1 MIRLIPL
8 IFLLLTSCLSP
19 TTSTTSVVQ
28 QWEPLFNGKNFKG
41 WFPVP
46 GGTWEV
52 TDGMILGKSSAGEK
66 RHGLLVTEGRY
77 KDFTVRLK
85 YKAVKGNSGLYF
97 RVDTVSDAV
106 GVHGFQA
113 EIDPEKDA
121 GGLYETGGRA
131 WVVKPDSAAVATWY
145 KPGEWNE
152 MSVKAAGG
160 DITVMVND
168 SVTARLTHDPGRLE
182 GHIAL
187 QLHGGMD
194 MEVWFKDVEIMK

>member
-1 MIRLIPL
+1 MQRLIPVF
-8 IFLLLTSCLSP
+8 FLLLSACISTPTSP
-19 TTSTTSVVQ
+19 PPVVE
-28 QWEPLFNGKNFKG
+28 QWQPLFNGLNFKG
-41 WFPVP
+41 WFPIP

-52 TDGMILGKSSAGEK
+52 TDGMILGKSPASEN
-66 RHGLLVTEGRY
+66 RHGLLVTENRY

-97 RVDTVSDAV
+97 RVDTVAETV

-113 EIDPEKDA
+113 EIDPQKDA

-131 WVVKPDSAAVATWY
+131 WVIQPDSASVASWY

-152 MSVKAAGG
+152 MSVSARGQ
-160 DITVMVND
+160 DITVVVND
-168 SVTARLTHDPGRLE
+168 SVTARLTDDPGRTE
-182 GHIAL
+182 GFIAL

-194 MEVWFKDVEIMK
+194 MEVWFKDIEIMK